1 VIVVAFLP
9 VVVVVVV
16 VVVVI
21 IIIMVMMVI
30 IVVIVVVAV
39 AVAIVVSPNRP
50 LCYCL
55 VDPVLDILIVGD
67 FRIHAFQDIGYI
79 KGVFESL

>member
-9 VVVVVVV
+9 VVVVVV

-39 AVAIVVSPNRP
+39 AVAIVVSPNSP

-79 KGVFESL
+79 KGGFESL